1 MDIGAFVL
9 TIDDGREHFQ
19 LTDQDGW
26 TSTIRGGIT
35 IVMSVMMTQE
45 VYKTTLTKYHC
56 PFRDCWN
63 ELNGN
68 TGKSSMNWWVIQGC
82 VQI

>member
-19 LTDQDGW
+19 LIDQDGW
-26 TSTIRGGIT
+26 SSTIRGGIT
-35 IVMSVMMTQE
+35 IVMSVKMTQE
-45 VYKTTLTKYHC
+45 VDETTPTKYEC
-56 PFRDCWN
+56 PFCDCWN
-63 ELNGN
+63 ELEGN
-68 TGKSSMNWWVIQGC
+68 TGKSSINWWVFQGS